1 MPRAR
6 LHSTDAIPL
15 KRMDYGEAD
24 RIITVLTPDRGKL
37 RILARGVRR
46 STSRM
51 AGHLELFSHA
61 HLVLARGR
69 DLDTV
74 TQASTVEPFRRTR
87 EDMIAVSYA
96 YHLAEL
102 VDSLLEDN
110 DPHAEVFRLLREA
123 LSALEEHPATPD
135 LVARHF

>member
-6 LHSTDAIPL
+6 LLSTDAIPL
-15 KRMDYGEAD
+15 KRMEYGEAD

-37 RILARGVRR
+37 RVLARGVRR

-51 AGHLELFSHA
+51 GGHLELFAHA

-74 TQASTVEPFRRTR
+74 TQASTVEPFRTVH
-87 EDMIAVSYA
+87 EDMVAVSYA

-102 VDSLLEDN
+102 VDSLLQDH
-110 DPHAEVFRLLREA
+110 DPHAEVFSLLRE
-123 LSALEEHPATPD
+123 
-135 LVARHF
+135 